1 MIKLRFLADFR
12 VPERLDRRPIV
23 FLLKNRNILIAISYT
38 IENPPL
44 MKTYLGEL
52 EELVLL
58 TIVALGDQAY
68 GVSIQQDL
76 EQRCDR
82 AITIGALH
90 ATIARLEEKGF
101 LQSWMGGATAER
113 GGRSKRF
120 YEITQSGRKAVT
132 EVKLLRDEL
141 WQLAK
146 LKLQP

>member
-1 MIKLRFLADFR
+1 
-12 VPERLDRRPIV
+12 
-23 FLLKNRNILIAISYT
+23 
-38 IENPPL
+38 

-58 TIVALGDQAY
+58 TIATLGDQAY
-68 GVSIQQDL
+68 GVAIQQDL
-76 EQRCDR
+76 EHRCSR
-82 AITIGALH
+82 SITIGALH

-101 LQSWMGGATAER
+101 LKSWLGGATAER

-132 EVKLLRDEL
+132 EAKSLRDEL

-146 LKLQP
+146 LRLQS